1 MAENKKQDRRRKKQ
15 NIQSDIVDKEKKNLR
30 NKETNIIAFFFVGLF
45 VATIVYLCIFNVKDA
60 GTIVNNPYNKR
71 VDNQESK
78 VVRGDILADDGD
90 VLATTLTDED
100 GNETRYYPYDNLF
113 CHSVGFTS
121 LTGMKTGIEQS
132 QNYFLLSET
141 DNVLDQIGNDLTG
154 GKAKGHNVTTTRN
167 VELTN
172 AAYKALG
179 NNKGAVIAMEPA
191 TGKILAMVSNPSF
204 DANAVNTD
212 YDEWITYDSADS
224 VLLNRATQ
232 GLYPPGSTFKIITA
246 LAYIRQNQSD
256 YYNYS
261 YNCDGQAYISGGTTI
276 ACFDHT
282 AHGYQDLRKA
292 FANSCNSAFS
302 TIGAG
307 LNKSTMTVTQDS
319 SISEMQETGIGQGR
333 TMMTPLHNL
342 MIAASVANDGVMMTP
357 YIVDSISDSEGRT
370 VVKNK
375 PTVAGTVMSAEEA
388 EYLTEC
394 MREVI
399 TSGTGN
405 SMKYSSYEAAGKTGS
420 AQYDDSD
427 RYHSWFTG
435 FAPYDN
441 PQIAVCVILEGGYSD
456 VSSAQVVAKAV
467 FDTYFGY

>member
-15 NIQSDIVDKEKKNLR
+15 NIQSDIVDNEKKNLR

-45 VATIVYLCIFNVKDA
+45 LATIVYLCIFNVKDA

-141 DNVLDQIGNDLTG
+141 DNVLDQIGNDLSG
-154 GKAKGHNVTTTRN
+154 GKAKGHNVTTTLN
-167 VELTN
+167 VELTK

-224 VLLNRATQ
+224 VLLNRAT
-232 GLYPPGSTFKIITA
+232 
-246 LAYIRQNQSD
+246 
-256 YYNYS
+256 
-261 YNCDGQAYISGGTTI
+261 TI

-307 LNKSTMTVTQDS
+307 LNKTSFMNLCSTLLFNSNLPVGFEYSKSTMAVTQDS

-333 TMMTPLHNL
+333 TMMTPLHNM

-357 YIVDSISDSEGRT
+357 YIVDSISDSEGRM

-375 PTVAGTVMSAEEA
+375 PTEAGTVMSAEEA

-441 PQIAVCVILEGGYSD
+441 PQIAVCVILEGGYSG

>member
-15 NIQSDIVDKEKKNLR
+15 NIQSDIVDNEKKNLR

-45 VATIVYLCIFNVKDA
+45 LATIVYLCIFNVKDA

-141 DNVLDQIGNDLTG
+141 DNVLDQIGNDLSG
-154 GKAKGHNVTTTRN
+154 GKAKGHNVTTTLN
-167 VELTN
+167 VELTK

-246 LAYIRQNQSD
+246 LAYIRQNQND

-282 AHGYQDLRKA
+282 AHGYQDLL
-292 FANSCNSAFS
+292 
-302 TIGAG
+302 I
-307 LNKSTMTVTQDS
+307 
-319 SISEMQETGIGQGR
+319 
-333 TMMTPLHNL
+333 P
-342 MIAASVANDGVMMTP
+342 
-357 YIVDSISDSEGRT
+357 
-370 VVKNK
+370 
-375 PTVAGTVMSAEEA
+375 
-388 EYLTEC
+388 
-394 MREVI
+394 
-399 TSGTGN
+399 
-405 SMKYSSYEAAGKTGS
+405 
-420 AQYDDSD
+420 
-427 RYHSWFTG
+427 
-435 FAPYDN
+435 
-441 PQIAVCVILEGGYSD
+441 VILHFLRLEQDLIRHLS
-456 VSSAQVVAKAV
+456 
-467 FDTYFGY
+467 

>member
-15 NIQSDIVDKEKKNLR
+15 NIQSDIVDNEKKNLR

-45 VATIVYLCIFNVKDA
+45 LATIVYLCIFNVKDA

-141 DNVLDQIGNDLTG
+141 DNVLDQIGNDLSG
-154 GKAKGHNVTTTRN
+154 GKAKGHNVTTTLN
-167 VELTN
+167 VELTK

-224 VLLNRATQ
+224 VL
-232 GLYPPGSTFKIITA
+232 
-246 LAYIRQNQSD
+246 D
-256 YYNYS
+256 
-261 YNCDGQAYISGGTTI
+261 
-276 ACFDHT
+276 
-282 AHGYQDLRKA
+282 RK
-292 FANSCNSAFS
+292 
-302 TIGAG
+302 
-307 LNKSTMTVTQDS
+307 
-319 SISEMQETGIGQGR
+319 
-333 TMMTPLHNL
+333 
-342 MIAASVANDGVMMTP
+342 SVV
-357 YIVDSISDSEGRT
+357 
-370 VVKNK
+370 
-375 PTVAGTVMSAEEA
+375 
-388 EYLTEC
+388 
-394 MREVI
+394 
-399 TSGTGN
+399 
-405 SMKYSSYEAAGKTGS
+405 
-420 AQYDDSD
+420 
-427 RYHSWFTG
+427 
-435 FAPYDN
+435 
-441 PQIAVCVILEGGYSD
+441 
-456 VSSAQVVAKAV
+456 
-467 FDTYFGY
+467 